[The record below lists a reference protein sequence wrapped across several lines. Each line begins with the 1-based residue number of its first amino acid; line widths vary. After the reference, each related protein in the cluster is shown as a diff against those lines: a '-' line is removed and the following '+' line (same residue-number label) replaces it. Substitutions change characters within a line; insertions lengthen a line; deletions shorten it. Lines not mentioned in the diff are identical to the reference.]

1 MGHGHTYEAKIPEAD
16 GRIRYTPEEDAT
28 WKLLFERQLEI
39 LPGRACQEY
48 LDALASVGLPAD
60 RIPQCQ
66 DLTERLRGFTGV
78 TITPVPALISNER
91 FFELLAHGSF
101 PCATFI
107 RTRDELEYL
116 EEPDVFHEVFGHVP
130 LLSDPRFANFTRAYG
145 RAGLSCRTPAEQ
157 DVLARLY
164 WFTIEFG
171 LIRTPSGIR
180 TYGAGVIS
188 SIGETV
194 YATESPIPVR
204 RPFDALTALRTPYR
218 IDVFQSQYFV
228 LESFDELFRVA
239 QSDIIGLVRKAQ
251 SLGDLSTPEPSA
263 PAAAA
268 DPSLLPERC
277 HERTQ

>member
-1 MGHGHTYEAKIPEAD
+1 MGHGHTYAAKIPEAD
-16 GRIRYTPEEDAT
+16 GRIRYTPEEEAIWT
-28 WKLLFERQLEI
+28 LLFARQMEI
-39 LPGRACQEY
+39 LPGRGCQEY
-48 LDALASVGLPAD
+48 LDALAAVGLPPD
-60 RIPQCQ
+60 HIPQCQ
-66 DLTERLRGFTGV
+66 DLTERLQDFTGV
-78 TITPVPALISNER
+78 TIVPVPALISNER
-91 FFELLAHGSF
+91 FFELLAQGSF

-130 LLSDPRFANFTRAYG
+130 LLSDRRFADFARAYG
-145 RAGLSCRTPAEQ
+145 QAGLSCRTPAEQ
-157 DVLARLY
+157 DILARLY

-171 LIRTPSGIR
+171 LIRTASGIR

-194 YATESPIPVR
+194 YATESPAPIR
-204 RPFDALTALRTPYR
+204 CPFDALKTLRTPYR

-251 SLGDLSTPEPSA
+251 SLGDLPA
-263 PAAAA
+263 PAPVA
-268 DPSLLPERC
+268 PSSTGSSIRQETL
-277 HERTQ
+277 HERPQ

>member
-1 MGHGHTYEAKIPEAD
+1 MGHGHRYVAKIPEAD

-28 WKLLFERQLEI
+28 WKLLFERQLKI

-48 LDALASVGLPAD
+48 LDALTAVGLPAD
-60 RIPQCQ
+60 HIPQCR
-66 DLTERLRGFTGV
+66 DLTERLGDFTGI
-78 TITPVPALISNER
+78 TITAVPALISNER
-91 FFELLAHGSF
+91 FFELLAQGSF

-130 LLSDPRFANFTRAYG
+130 LLSDPRFADFTRAYG
-145 RAGLSCRTPAEQ
+145 QAGLSCRTPDEQ

-171 LIRTPSGIR
+171 LIRTSSGIR

-194 YATESPIPVR
+194 YATESPVPIR
-204 RPFDALTALRTPYR
+204 CPFDALTALRTPYR
-218 IDVFQSQYFV
+218 IDVFQSQYFM

-239 QSDIIGLVRKAQ
+239 QSDLIGLVRQAQ
-251 SLGDLSTPEPSA
+251 SLGDLPPPAPVAAGPSIR
-263 PAAAA
+263 
-268 DPSLLPERC
+268 PERR